1 MIVFR
6 EFYQDSTLIAT
17 DDAISILTSTRRVEL
32 GEGRGIDRSKYRW
45 KGGSLSVNFGERGDV
60 IRILVS
66 VENFLRGY
74 IVTVILYRLKILKF
88 KLLDYVVVV

>member
-1 MIVFR
+1 M
-6 EFYQDSTLIAT
+6 
-17 DDAISILTSTRRVEL
+17 
-32 GEGRGIDRSKYRW
+32 
-45 KGGSLSVNFGERGDV
+45 SVNFGERGDV